1 MLSVLQ
7 ITELRRD
14 KLSMKLFQFDR
25 KGRWQG
31 FTTNWRKRN
40 WVTDVFLY
48 GIQVAAVLYSLV
60 MVAEI
65 IDMICDFRSPHPYGL
80 YEEMTIGGL
89 IFRMLS
95 KCWLLGL
102 VICIVVFFCNR
113 RVIKWK
119 LDGILW
125 MFILFFSVSI
135 ATMVVENEMFL
146 YFSVFSIGSLA
157 IYFLSLFLP
166 KRVGETNTTTFRQCR
181 KSSSW
186 LITLSFIVLL
196 MWLFMLCD
204 AISRF

>member
-1 MLSVLQ
+1 MS
-7 ITELRRD
+7 
-14 KLSMKLFQFDR
+14 LFKFDI

-31 FTTNWRKRN
+31 FTANWRKRN

-48 GIQVAAVLYSLV
+48 GIQIAAILYSLV

-65 IDMICDFRSPHPYGL
+65 IDMICDFRSPYPYGL

-95 KCWLLGL
+95 KGWLVGLGVC
-102 VICIVVFFCNR
+102 VIVFFSNR
-113 RVIKWK
+113 RVLKWK

-125 MFILFFSVSI
+125 MFILFFGISI
-135 ATMVVENEMFL
+135 TNSAVENEMFL
-146 YFSVFSIGSLA
+146 YFSVFSLGPLA

-166 KRVGETNTTTFRQCR
+166 KRIREANKTTFQQCR
-181 KSSSW
+181 KPSNW
-186 LITLSFIVLL
+186 LITLSFIILIMWILL
-196 MWLFMLCD
+196 LCD

>member
-1 MLSVLQ
+1 MS
-7 ITELRRD
+7 
-14 KLSMKLFQFDR
+14 LFKFDI

-31 FTTNWRKRN
+31 FTANWRKRN

-48 GIQVAAVLYSLV
+48 GIQIAAILYSLV

-65 IDMICDFRSPHPYGL
+65 IDMICDFRSPYPYGL

-95 KCWLLGL
+95 KGWLVGLGVC
-102 VICIVVFFCNR
+102 VIVFFSNR
-113 RVIKWK
+113 RVLKWK

-125 MFILFFSVSI
+125 MFILFFGISI
-135 ATMVVENEMFL
+135 TTSAVENEMFL
-146 YFSVFSIGSLA
+146 YFSVFSLGPLA

-166 KRVGETNTTTFRQCR
+166 KRIRETDTTTFQQCR
-181 KSSSW
+181 KPSNW
-186 LITLSFIVLL
+186 LITLSFIVMMSWSIL
-196 MWLFMLCD
+196 LCD